1 MTAPVFLPAER
12 ESIDAA
18 FAEAEA
24 ALAVRGLWPGG
35 RDVIHLAHHRSVA
48 GRARGRRG
56 RKPSH
61 RTVAAAALDWSRAAG
76 DPRVYAALALAAAVE
91 ARFGPEGLDAATA
104 AWPPLAAARD
114 ARLPFTEAVRGLS
127 RVNPEAGAA
136 NSGA

>member
-12 ESIDAA
+12 EAIDAT
-18 FAEAEA
+18 FGEAEA
-24 ALAVRGLWPGG
+24 ALVSCGLWPGG
-35 RDVIHLAHHRSVA
+35 RDFIHLAHHRLVA
-48 GRARGRRG
+48 GRSRGRRG

-76 DPRVYAALALAAAVE
+76 DPGLYAAMAIAAAVE
-91 ARFGPEGLDAATA
+91 ARFGPEGLDAATG

-114 ARLPFTEAVRGLS
+114 ARLPFKEAVRGLS